1 MYSIWFVKRRI
12 FKVHLIFLFVLWV
25 VLLFPKKNC
34 LLQIHENF
42 HLYLLPEVQF
52 LYLSVII
59 FQLIFVYIIRK
70 DFKFLTFPK
79 GYLIVLAPLVGQSI
93 WIKITIEFSRQL
105 CQKSIDHVYLC
116 LFITFFFL
124 IHIYTHLQQFHTI
137 LITVTMWLVLSNVS
151 TQILLFFKIH

>member
-1 MYSIWFVKRRI
+1 MLRIFVCHLYVLFCKVFLQIVCCLFFFNLVTCLLIIYFGYNYFVRYILSQAVSCIFMYSIWFVKRCI

-25 VLLFPKKNC
+25 VLLFPKKNG

-70 DFKFLTFPK
+70 DFKFLIFPK
-79 GYLIVLAPLVGQSI
+79 GYLIVLVPLVGQSI
-93 WIKITIEFSRQL
+93 WIKITIEFSR
-105 CQKSIDHVYLC
+105 
-116 LFITFFFL
+116 
-124 IHIYTHLQQFHTI
+124 
-137 LITVTMWLVLSNVS
+137 
-151 TQILLFFKIH
+151 